1 MNSSY
6 LSAPNGVTDFL
17 PSEKA
22 FPCLI
27 DGRFDWDN
35 DLFCIIWAID
45 EKCYISLS
53 LKEKKIGFG
62 QNSLEWKKL

>member
-35 DLFCIIWAID
+35 DLFCII
-45 EKCYISLS
+45 ERESGPKLLLLS
-53 LKEKKIGFG
+53 PPEMV
-62 QNSLEWKKL
+62 